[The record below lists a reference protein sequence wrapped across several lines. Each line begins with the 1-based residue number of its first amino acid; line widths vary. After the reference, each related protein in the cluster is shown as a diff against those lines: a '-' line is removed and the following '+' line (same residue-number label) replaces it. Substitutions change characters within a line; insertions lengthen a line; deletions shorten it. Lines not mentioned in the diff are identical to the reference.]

1 MRNDDKITRYF
12 LGELST
18 DETEQFDRECFSNST
33 FAESVFVVEDELI
46 DRYVRNELSNAD
58 RERFEQFYLTTDARR
73 SRVAMATNLKVT
85 MNSATTEKA
94 RPVESH
100 NIWQRVIPNRAL
112 TRYAFATLTLA
123 LVVIAVWLLIRN
135 SNKEQVAK
143 TNPPINVASPENSPT
158 PSSSPSSP
166 TPAPTGTP
174 VGQEPASQLA
184 TVVYTLVPG
193 TQRDAGERDR
203 VIKLS
208 PQTKTV
214 ELRLIIQDQVHPPYE
229 VRLATVEGESVFVR
243 RGLRTVAVNGGQAV
257 SVRVPASLFEARDY
271 VGRIVGRT
279 GDAAPSYTFRVTKTK

>member
-1 MRNDDKITRYF
+1 LRNDDKITRYF

-46 DRYVRNELSNAD
+46 DRYVGNELSNAD

-73 SRVAMATNLKVT
+73 LRVAMATKLDLA
-85 MNSATTEKA
+85 MNSPRSEKA
-94 RPVESH
+94 RPFESH
-100 NIWQRVIPNRAL
+100 TIWQRLTPNRAL
-112 TRYAFATLTLA
+112 TRYALATLTLA
-123 LVVIAVWLLIRN
+123 LVVIAVWLLMRN
-135 SNKEQVAK
+135 SNKEQVAQ

-174 VGQEPASQLA
+174 AGQEPASQLA

-193 TQRDAGERDR
+193 TQRDVSERDR

-214 ELRLIIQDQVHPPYE
+214 ELRFIIQDSVQAPYE
-229 VRLATVEGESVFVR
+229 VRLETAEGESILVR
-243 RGLRTVAVNGGQAV
+243 RGLRPVAANGGQAV
-257 SVRVPASLFEARDY
+257 IVRVPASLFEARDY
-271 VGRIVGRT
+271 VGRIAGRT
-279 GDAAPSYTFRVTKTK
+279 GDAAPSYTFRVMKIR